1 MLPPLAAGRYR
12 QPELMDDPAIDPG
25 VHQRALA
32 GLGRINRVSGAAD
45 PLFARIASLARQHR
59 DRPLRV
65 LDLACGGGDVALA
78 LDQRAREAGLNIEI
92 HGCDIST
99 TALAL
104 AEASAART
112 GARVRFFPL
121 DVLCPPNP
129 SHPLPPGFD
138 VICCTLF
145 FHHLD
150 DESAGDLLRRMAAAA
165 RKLVLISD
173 LDRTPLGYLAAWI
186 GTRLLS
192 RSRVVHVDGTRS
204 VRAAFTRAEIARL
217 AGRAGLEGAIVR
229 PIRPWRWLLEW
240 SRP

>member
-1 MLPPLAAGRYR
+1 MLPPLAAGRHR

-25 VHQRALA
+25 EHQRALT
-32 GLGRINRVSGAAD
+32 GLRRINRVSGAAD
-45 PLFARIASLARQHR
+45 PLFVRIASLARQHR

-78 LDQRAREAGLNIEI
+78 LDRRAREAGLNIEI
-92 HGCDIST
+92 HGCDISF

-104 AEASAART
+104 AEVSAART

-121 DVLCPPNP
+121 DVLR
-129 SHPLPPGFD
+129 SSPLPPGFD
-138 VICCTLF
+138 IICCTLF
-145 FHHLD
+145 LHHLED
-150 DESAGDLLRRMAAAA
+150 DLAGDLLRRMAAAA
-165 RKLVLISD
+165 GKLVLISD
-173 LDRTPLGYLAAWI
+173 LDRTPLGYLAAWV

-192 RSRVVHVDGTRS
+192 RSRVVHVDGARS

-217 AGRAGLEGAIVR
+217 AGRAGLDGAIVR